1 MSVYN
6 ISKMVDN
13 LSYVITALKAHKF
26 ENNQVRSFVVGS
38 KQSELTENTFGV
50 CRGRFISMLKH
61 LFYEPTTAMEC
72 HLFW

>member
-38 KQSELTENTFGV
+38 KQSELTENTFSI
-50 CRGRFISMLKH
+50 CRGRFISMLKASI
-61 LFYEPTTAMEC
+61 L
-72 HLFW
+72 